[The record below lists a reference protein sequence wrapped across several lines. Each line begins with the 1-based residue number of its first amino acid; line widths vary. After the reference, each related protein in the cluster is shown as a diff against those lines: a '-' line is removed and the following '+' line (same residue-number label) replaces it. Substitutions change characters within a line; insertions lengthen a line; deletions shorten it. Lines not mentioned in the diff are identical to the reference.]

1 VTWLPP
7 RVKSTLTAGIPA
19 ITYEG
24 TTTASQPPATAAIA
38 AGDLRTAHT
47 AASAKS
53 TNGDLVAAA
62 APSSAP
68 AATQRASP
76 GRAAGGR

>member
-1 VTWLPP
+1 VTWLAP
-7 RVKSTLTAGIPA
+7 RAKSTRTAGIPA

-24 TTTASQPPATAAIA
+24 TTTASQPPARAAIA
-38 AGDLRTAHT
+38 AGDRRTAHT
-47 AASAKS
+47 AATANAA
-53 TNGDLVAAA
+53 NGDLVAAA

-68 AATQRASP
+68 AATQRASE